1 MNLNQILDKYMGGL
15 FGYLIVGGLAT
26 IVEWAGF
33 WLFSEKMGIA
43 YLLPRQKRSLKI

>member
-1 MNLNQILDKYMGGL
+1 MKQLLNKYMEGL

-33 WLFSEKMGIA
+33 WLF
-43 YLLPRQKRSLKI
+43 